1 MPERERGTVEGSVV
15 ALVVNYKT
23 LELTRQCVQ
32 TLLAHYPFL
41 PVVMI
46 DNASADRSTSFIA
59 ELASERDNIHAQI
72 NEKNMHHGPALDQG
86 MRIAEAR
93 YVLTLDSDCEILRA
107 GFIEEML
114 KQFENPRMYA
124 VGELRY
130 KNRFGYT
137 YGYWYADPR
146 PKWIPYVHPYAML
159 IDRVKYLALPPFI
172 HHGAPCIKN
181 MRAAH
186 AARYAVKHF
195 PVYDFVRHHAGGTSM
210 AHGYGFRGSLRLK
223 AGFYVSKLYDRLVG
237 ERAVDVRYPRHAGQ
251 AGSERSG
258 DATP

>member
-146 PKWIPYVHPYAML
+146 PKWIPYVHPSRCAMHQEHARCPRCS
-159 IDRVKYLALPPFI
+159 ICGQALPRLRL
-172 HHGAPCIKN
+172 
-181 MRAAH
+181 RAASRWRDIDGARIRVPRKP
-186 AARYAVKHF
+186 AAESWV
-195 PVYDFVRHHAGGTSM
+195 
-210 AHGYGFRGSLRLK
+210 LRQ
-223 AGFYVSKLYDRLVG
+223 
-237 ERAVDVRYPRHAGQ
+237 Q
-251 AGSERSG
+251 ALRP
-258 DATP
+258 ARR